1 MSKVAL
7 FLSRNLNT
15 SLLVAA
21 IGKSYSE
28 AVCLMN
34 FTQPKSPSTDVI
46 GELPLEANS

>member
-15 SLLVAA
+15 SPLVAA

-46 GELPLEANS
+46 GELPQQIHN